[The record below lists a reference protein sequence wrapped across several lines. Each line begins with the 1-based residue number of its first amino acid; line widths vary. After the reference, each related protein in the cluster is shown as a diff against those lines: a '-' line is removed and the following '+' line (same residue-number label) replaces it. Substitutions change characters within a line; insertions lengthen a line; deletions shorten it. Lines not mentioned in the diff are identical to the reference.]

1 MNAIQMTEKLHQDY
15 IRYLMT
21 TFDMSFWDRALTDEL
36 RRKLAAPGVLFR
48 GPFLEL
54 NPPYQTG
61 RSLRHLVAEG
71 VLNERLCHLRGDIER
86 AAERP
91 LPPDRPLYLHQ
102 EKAIRRIVT
111 ADRNVVV
118 ASGTG
123 SGKTESFLI
132 PILNDLMEDN
142 RPGVRAILIYPMN
155 ALVNDQLDRLRRLLR
170 GTSITFGRYTSELEN
185 NESKG
190 RSKNPQAPAN
200 EVVSREMIW
209 GDEKKGQLP
218 APPQILITNYAML
231 EHLLIRPQDSP
242 LFDSSQLRFLCLDE
256 AHTYSGAQG
265 IEVSMLLRRLKHRLG
280 SQPGALRCI
289 ATSATLTEND
299 RAAAATFARGLF
311 GEEFSAEDV
320 IFGTLTE
327 LGDEDSKSGSPTSV
341 EAWQGISDE
350 LLEKL
355 RMGVAAARTD
365 RRLIDELLTGFEAL
379 GLVSGAQVEE
389 VRSLPEGADIARIL
403 WLLFRHNPEIA
414 GLRSRL
420 REGTIELRRAGA
432 VVFGDGG
439 ALPEDEQRF
448 NEAVCRMVEI
458 GALAREAPEMAA
470 LLPARYHLFA
480 RSPQGAWICL
490 NPRCHED
497 EGRDGWSNL
506 FLEKGE
512 SCPKCKCALYELV
525 ACRECGQPYVQA
537 FEKNDLLHTE
547 SGVGDQAT
555 GRRYFTWRPLSD
567 TFELDGEVEQDVNAE
582 ASTETSQVSVCLKC
596 RQQRDRCECRRERCA
611 VDLYRVDSKKGP
623 IERMTTCPRCQSRA
637 GSGSKEIVTPIT
649 VYNSAPLAVLTEELY
664 RLSPPSPNSNLV
676 RLPGAGRKLLAFT
689 DSRQGAA
696 RFAAYLQAAS
706 DETRARH
713 LIYEATSR
721 LNRQGEQPDI
731 IAVAEEAFLLDRR
744 YQAAEGYLGHSKER
758 EQKREQVNKLLVE
771 FCTTHR
777 RRHSLTSIG
786 LIECSVDIREAEKP
800 DGNLCEAFGLDQ
812 ESMMVVVQ
820 VLLDRIRKVG
830 AISLPEGTRSR
841 DDVFS
846 PGGIGTPFQRT
857 KSLAEKSSKDYRI
870 WINPEERHLRR
881 QANFDYVW
889 RLLQSM
895 GREASVAEVQRLL
908 NLFWEWA
915 TSRRIL
921 DSVLPGCYRLNH
933 ERLNFSARSTWYQC
947 RSCQRLSTRR
957 VSAQIPICPSN
968 GCSGGL
974 APAGTVEAEED
985 DYYRSLFQQPVI
997 PMRVE
1002 EHTAQLTPE
1011 AGREYQED
1019 FINGRI
1025 NVLSCSTTFEMGV
1038 DVGDLQTVLM
1048 SNVPPRVANYRQR
1061 AGRAGRRAGG
1071 TAFILTYA
1079 SARPHDRAYFNDP
1092 ESIIRGE
1099 VAVPYLCVDN
1109 QIIAE
1114 RHRNAILLAHLLRWL
1129 RGQGRENLM
1138 NCGAFFDPNYSDGCH
1153 FNLVSEWRNETSTE
1167 VKALLAEFMARN
1179 QDISPGSP
1187 EGSLASFVDGLKRR
1201 KEDFERWLGQYTEL
1215 RDHFNTIS
1223 NRNSKE
1229 SADAEKMRG
1238 QYKGF
1243 ITTLLKEEL
1252 VRFLCQEGLLPS
1264 YSFPIDVVSLR
1275 LPSWVIDAKGKEPSQ
1290 WLRLDRDK
1298 QIAIVEY
1305 APGAEVVADKRIWKS
1320 VGLNIRGQL
1329 NRYEYRICGTCNN
1342 LITGE
1347 RGGLPTGSCQVC
1359 GSLSSGE
1366 VRAYIDPDGFT
1377 TDLTKTGEPA
1387 GKSVERGQ
1395 NRSQAFLLAANQES
1409 RANQLPTVGPPV
1421 IEFSYRR
1428 DGQLMTINTGSDPDG
1443 FRICEK
1449 CGRMVDPTKVSSRKS
1464 KAENESTH
1472 RTALGEKACHGTSAQ
1487 YGLGHRFKSDT
1498 LHLRFQNVEGLSVPG
1513 AGDKSFW
1520 RSLTYALL
1528 EGASLALQIERR
1540 DLDGLV
1546 SPFAIASLGD
1556 SEENF
1561 SQEIVLFDSVPGGA
1575 GHVRQVSEKMEAVLR
1590 RALQIAEC
1598 PDCEED
1604 TSCNS
1609 CLRNY
1614 GNQLFWPE
1622 LKRGKVA
1629 RFLEN
1634 VINATFPENLEHLA
1648 SGAARKV
1655 GADLP
1660 RWLSRELIGAEQKV
1674 LLAADRITVEQLLG
1688 DNRNWLDVL
1697 QEMLRQQVEVHL
1709 CLASLP
1715 GLDRQNIEDV
1725 RVRAHLLQLLQS
1737 GLHLHQIEA
1746 SRRPEWN
1753 ILIDP
1758 LGTRGRAI
1766 MVEGGDCVFDAQIG
1780 SKGMITTTSREGL
1793 AESGRRLLKLPVRTL
1808 KVADLEFPS
1817 SVRSREV
1824 RQGETLTERELFGE
1838 VFAKPVTEV
1847 TISDPYLCSNH
1858 HRERI
1863 AAYLEMIQAV
1873 PETVPQVR
1881 VQTKD
1886 IQVFRSNN
1894 HHHFKTRS
1902 EQEAMFRQLQQRFQD
1917 LKIRYDLVQDKHAIA
1932 HDRSIGLRRANGE
1945 RARIVIGK
1953 GLDFIQYGGRTVRTF
1968 LFIEDPCDKK

>member
-1 MNAIQMTEKLHQDY
+1 MNAIQMTEKLHEDY

-21 TFDMSFWDRALTDEL
+21 TFDMSFWDQGLTDEL

-61 RSLRHLVAEG
+61 QSLRRLVAEG
-71 VLNERLCHLRGDIER
+71 VLNERLCHLRKDIER

-102 EKAIRRIVT
+102 ERAIRRIVT
-111 ADRNVVV
+111 ENRNVVV

-132 PILNDLMEDN
+132 PILHDLLSDN

-155 ALVNDQLDRLRRLLR
+155 ALVNDQLDRLRKLLR
-170 GTSITFGRYTSELEN
+170 GTTITFGRYTSELKEN
-185 NESKG
+185 ERDG
-190 RSKNPQAPAN
+190 RRMNPQAPAN

-209 GDEKKGQLP
+209 GDEKKGLTP

-242 LFDSSQLRFLCLDE
+242 LFDSNHLRFLCLDE

-280 SQPGALRCI
+280 SQPGNLRCI

-311 GEEFSAEDV
+311 GEEFSEEDV
-320 IFGTLTE
+320 IFGTLTA
-327 LGDEDSKSGSPTSV
+327 LGDEDSKLGSPTSV

-355 RMGVAAARTD
+355 RMGVAAASID
-365 RRLIDELLTGFEAL
+365 RRLIDELLTGFETL

-389 VRSLPEGADIARIL
+389 IRSLPEGVDIAQIL
-403 WLLFRHNPEIA
+403 WRLFRHNPEIA

-432 VVFGDGG
+432 VVFGDGETV
-439 ALPEDEQRF
+439 PEDEPRL

-458 GALAREAPEMAA
+458 GVLAREAPDTAA
-470 LLPARYHLFA
+470 LLPARYHLFT

-490 NPRCHED
+490 NPRCSED
-497 EGRDGWSNL
+497 VGRKGWSNL

-537 FEKNDLLHTE
+537 FEKNGLLHTE
-547 SGVGDQAT
+547 IGVGEQAS
-555 GRRYFTWRPLSD
+555 GRRYFTWRPLAD
-567 TFELDGEVEQDVNAE
+567 TFDLDGEVEQDVGDGV
-582 ASTETSQVSVCLKC
+582 STESSQVSVCLKC
-596 RQQRDRCECRRERCA
+596 RQQRDRCECSRERCA
-611 VDLYRVDSKKGP
+611 VDLYRIDDKKGP
-623 IERMTTCPRCQSRA
+623 VERMTACPRCQSRA
-637 GSGSKEIVTPIT
+637 GRGLKEIVTPIT
-649 VYNSAPLAVLTEELY
+649 VNNNAPLAILTEELY
-664 RLSPPSPNSNLV
+664 RLSPQSPNPDLV
-676 RLPGAGRKLLAFT
+676 GLPGGGRKLLAFT

-696 RFAAYLQAAS
+696 RFAAYLQVAS

-721 LNRQGEQPDI
+721 LNQQGEQPDI
-731 IAVAEEAFLLDRR
+731 TAVAEEASRLDRH
-744 YQAAEGYLGHSKER
+744 YQMAEGDLSSSKER
-758 EQKREQVNKLLVE
+758 EQKREQVKRILAE
-771 FCTTHR
+771 FCTMHH
-777 RRHSLTSIG
+777 RRHSLTAIG
-786 LIECSVDIREAEKP
+786 LIDCVVDIRESEKL
-800 DGNLCEAFGLDQ
+800 DEKLREAFGLDQ
-812 ESMMVVVQ
+812 QSMMVVVQ
-820 VLLDRIRKVG
+820 VLLDRLRRLG
-830 AISLPEGTRSR
+830 AISLPEGINSR

-846 PGGIGTPFQRT
+846 PGGIRKPFQRT
-857 KSLAEKSSKDYRI
+857 KSLTEKSSSDYGI

-881 QANFDYVW
+881 QANFDYVQ
-889 RLLQSM
+889 RLLQSR

-908 NLFWEWA
+908 DLFWEWA
-915 TSRRIL
+915 TERRIL
-921 DSVLPGCYRLNH
+921 VSESPGRYLLNH
-933 ERLNFSARSTWYQC
+933 ERLNFSTRSSWYRCQI
-947 RSCQRLSTRR
+947 CQRLSTRL

-968 GCSGGL
+968 GCTGEL
-974 APAGTVEAEED
+974 ALVGTAEAEDD

-1002 EHTAQLTPE
+1002 EHTAQLTPT
-1011 AGREYQED
+1011 AGREYQEG

-1114 RHRNAILLAHLLRWL
+1114 RHRNAIILAHLLRWL
-1129 RGQGRENLM
+1129 RRQGRENLKK
-1138 NCGAFFDPNYSDGCH
+1138 CGDFFDPHHNDGCH

-1167 VKALLAEFMARN
+1167 VKALLDAFMTRN
-1179 QDISPGSP
+1179 QDIGITSA

-1201 KEDFERWLGQYTEL
+1201 KEAFESWLQQYTEL
-1215 RDHFNTIS
+1215 RDHFTTIS
-1223 NRNSKE
+1223 DSNSKDAAE
-1229 SADAEKMRG
+1229 AEKMRR

-1243 ITTLLKEEL
+1243 IDTLQKEDL

-1275 LPSWVIDAKGKEPSQ
+1275 LPSSVTDARGKEPSL

-1347 RGGLPTGSCQVC
+1347 RGGLPTGSCLVC

-1366 VRAYIDPDGFT
+1366 FRQYVDPDGFT

-1395 NRSQAFLLAANQES
+1395 NRSQAFLLSANQES
-1409 RANQLPTVGPPV
+1409 TAEQLPTVGPPV
-1421 IEFSYRR
+1421 IEYSYRR
-1428 DGQLMTINTGSDPDG
+1428 DGQLMTVNTGSDPDG

-1449 CGRMVDPTKVSSRKS
+1449 CGIMVAPLKIGSRKS
-1464 KAENESTH
+1464 KVEKPSTH
-1472 RTALGEKACHGTSAQ
+1472 RTAFGEKSCHGTSAQ

-1498 LHLRFQNVEGLSVPG
+1498 LHLRFHNIEGLSVPG

-1540 DLDGLV
+1540 DLNGLI

-1556 SEENF
+1556 PEENF

-1575 GHVRQVSEKMEAVLR
+1575 GHVRQVRDRMEAVLR
-1590 RALQIAEC
+1590 RALLIAEC

-1648 SGAARKV
+1648 PGAARKV

-1660 RWLSRELIGAEQKV
+1660 RWLSRELLGAEQKV
-1674 LLAADRITVEQLLG
+1674 LLAADRITLEQLLG
-1688 DNRNWLDVL
+1688 DNRNWLDVI
-1697 QEMLRQQVEVHL
+1697 QEMLRHQVEVHL

-1715 GLDRQNIEDV
+1715 GLDRQNMEDV

-1758 LGTRGRAI
+1758 LGTRARAI
-1766 MVEGGDCVFDAQIG
+1766 LVEGADCVLDARIG
-1780 SKGMITTTSREGL
+1780 SQGMITTTSREGL
-1793 AESGRRLLKLPVRTL
+1793 DEAERSLSKLPVRTL
-1808 KVADLEFPS
+1808 KVADLEFPP
-1817 SVRSREV
+1817 SVQSREI
-1824 RQGETLTERELFGE
+1824 REGERLTERELFGE
-1838 VFAKPVTEV
+1838 VFAKPVAEM
-1847 TISDPYLCSNH
+1847 TISDPYLCSDH
-1858 HRERI
+1858 HRGRI
-1863 AAYLEMIQAV
+1863 AAYLELIQAA

-1881 VQTKD
+1881 VRTMNVER
-1886 IQVFRSNN
+1886 ISFSRHNYNS
-1894 HHHFKTRS
+1894 RA
-1902 EQEAMFRQLQQRFQD
+1902 EQEAKFKQLQQRFPG
-1917 LKIRYDLVQDKHAIA
+1917 LKIRYDLVDDKRAID
-1932 HDRSIGLRRANGE
+1932 HDRSIDVSRTNGE

-1953 GLDFIQYGGRTVRTF
+1953 GLDFIRYNGQTARTF
-1968 LFIEDPCDKK
+1968 IFIEDPCDQT